1 MSVTLTTGS
10 TLSIAKTYGPSIA
23 FSTITN
29 ASDAVIT
36 TASAHSVVVG
46 EYVEVLSG
54 WGRLNNRIAR
64 AKTGTTGSTL
74 VLEGINTSDI
84 GKYPS
89 GSGAGSIRRI
99 AANAWTALSQVKD
112 ISASGGA
119 QNFADVTDIASV
131 VQLQVPTTRAA
142 VSVSITVFDDPS
154 LAWYSDVVTADEAK
168 TPYGFLITPANN
180 KPMVA
185 NAYWSLMRVPTM
197 ATNAALETK
206 IDLTYA
212 AEPVRYSS

>member
-10 TLSIAKTYGPSIA
+10 SLSIAKVYGPAIA
-23 FSTITN
+23 FTTITN
-29 ASDAVIT
+29 LQDPTIT
-36 TASAHSVVVG
+36 TASAHSIAVG
-46 EYVEVLSG
+46 EYVEITSG
-54 WGRLNNRIAR
+54 WGRLNQRIAR

-74 VLEGINTSDI
+74 VLENINTADTS
-84 GKYPS
+84 KYPFGTGG
-89 GSGAGSIRRI
+89 GSVRRI
-99 AANAWTALSQVKD
+99 QTWTALSQVKD

-154 LAWYSDVVTADEAK
+154 LAWYADVVTADEAK
-168 TPYGFLITPANN
+168 TPYGFLITPANS

-212 AEPVRYSS
+212 AEPVRYAT

>member
-10 TLSIAKTYGPSIA
+10 SLSIAKTYGPAIA
-23 FSTITN
+23 FTTITN
-29 ASDAVIT
+29 LQDPTIT
-36 TASAHSVVVG
+36 TSSAHSIAVG
-46 EYVEVLSG
+46 EYVEITSG
-54 WGRLNNRIAR
+54 WGRLNQRIAR

-74 VLEGINTSDI
+74 VLENINTADTS
-84 GKYPS
+84 KYPPGTGG
-89 GSGAGSIRRI
+89 GSVRRI
-99 AANAWTALSQVKD
+99 QTWTALSQVKD
-112 ISASGGA
+112 ISASGGS

-154 LAWYSDVVTADEAK
+154 LAWYADVVTADEAK
-168 TPYGFLITPANN
+168 TPYGFLITPANS

-212 AEPVRYSS
+212 AEPVRYAT